1 MRKEK
6 NKEEYASELV
16 PEHAWWKQTKKEY
29 GKQYRKSNI
38 WRRQAKNKT
47 MHERILER
55 MQKTPVQQ
63 CVEENL
69 KNDAVKSVG
78 VDVVTKFIKDEA
90 ETSIDDANVDFDND
104 VDDQ

>member
-63 CVEENL
+63 CVEEN
-69 KNDAVKSVG
+69 
-78 VDVVTKFIKDEA
+78 
-90 ETSIDDANVDFDND
+90 
-104 VDDQ
+104 